1 MKTHNKLVRDLIP
14 AIIRRSGKTA
24 VTHILSEDEYI
35 VALHRKLDEE
45 AAELHESGS
54 LEEMADV
61 LEVLLALCKAAGH
74 TPEELEALRSAKAAE
89 RGGFRERIFL
99 EGVR

>member
-14 AIIRRSGKTA
+14 AIIQRSGKTA
-24 VTHILSEDEYI
+24 VTRRLDEPDYI
-35 VALHRKLDEE
+35 AALHRKLDEE

-61 LEVLLALCKAAGH
+61 LEVLLVLCEAAGH
-74 TPEELEALRSAKAAE
+74 TREELESVRTAKAAE
-89 RGGFRERIFL
+89 RGGFRQRIFL
-99 EGVR
+99 EEVM

>member
-14 AIIRRSGKTA
+14 AIIQRSGKTA
-24 VTHILSEDEYI
+24 VTRILSSEEYI
-35 VALHRKLDEE
+35 TALHRKLDEE

-61 LEVLLALCKAAGH
+61 LEVLLAICAAAGH
-74 TPEELEALRSAKAAE
+74 TREELESVRAAKAAE

-99 EGVR
+99 EEVQ